1 MRVVPLQ
8 SDVPLAPGAEPPAA
22 PAAAFAGVLASAL
35 DAAGEALGRAERA
48 EGSFL
53 HGRGGIA
60 EMVVERARADVMLSL
75 AAAASSRASQALA
88 TVLGMQ
94 V

>member
-1 MRVVPLQ
+1 MRVVPLEP
-8 SDVPLAPGAEPPAA
+8 DAPPALGAEPPAA
-22 PAAAFAGVLASAL
+22 PAAAFAGALASAF
-35 DAAGEALGRAERA
+35 DAAGSALGRAERA

-53 HGRGGIA
+53 RGSGGIA

-75 AAAASSRASQALA
+75 AAAASSRASQALS
-88 TVLGMQ
+88 TILGMQ